1 MASIIRVKRS
11 TGTTAPG
18 SLQFGELG
26 LTIGTGT
33 QANKGERLFVGD
45 NAGNV
50 DVVGG
55 RYFTDLMVH
64 APGTVA
70 SVTNPT
76 TAANG
81 FVAIL
86 DQNRKVDLWNVDN
99 LTLDGNTFSSTNTNG
114 DINIDPNGSGEI
126 VIPDDTFLTFGTG
139 KDSKIEYDENGT
151 DQLTFTGA
159 DVRVNVT
166 TQSNSKDTGAL
177 IIEGGVGIEKNLNVG
192 GNINIT
198 GIVTFSDHIR
208 LPDSKELRMGDGNDF
223 RLFHNGNHSFID
235 RASGGV
241 GDIFVRLGTDNAIV
255 AKTDNA
261 VELYFDNAKKLA
273 TRIDGVEVTGT
284 TDTDNLVVSGV
295 ATVASAKISDLTSG
309 RVVLAGTAGELEDS
323 GNLTFNGTKLT
334 VTGNAQITSDL
345 DVDGGANI
353 SGGETVLSSAT
364 VSDLTNNRLVIV
376 GASGALEDDANL
388 TFDGSQL
395 SVVGIITHVGKM
407 VNTGGIEIDSVG
419 ISSNIIATRPG
430 SGDQLFIDPFPA
442 GGSNEGTV
450 IIKGDLQVDGTT
462 TTVNSTTATVNDPI
476 MRVGDVTS
484 IRTVMSPVSS
494 GANTIVVDSVTGL
507 QTDDI
512 IAATGIPGNT
522 TISSINTGT
531 KTLTISNNTTAGITT
546 STQLTITHAKDTNT
560 DRGISFNYNTSSGT
574 ANNKLGFF
582 GMDDSQVGANGSRV
596 WTYVP
601 DATNTAEVISGT
613 KGYLDI
619 KGIYYQ
625 SGDFSTHGITYFD
638 STGLQNSTT
647 APSAATFTST
657 QLLTAVTEI
666 AITLGSAQSVTAGD
680 LVTQAGGGSQQGVVK
695 STSNSTTVTLI
706 GVTGTFN
713 TSADL
718 ILNGTGT
725 GKTPTNVSTTYTS
738 KPMWTTTI
746 DGGTF

>member
-45 NAGNV
+45 NSGNV

-86 DQNRKVDLWNVDN
+86 DQNRKVDVWNVDN
-99 LTLDGNTFSSTNTNG
+99 LTLDGNTFSSTDTNG

-151 DQLTFTGA
+151 DQLNITGA
-159 DVRVNVT
+159 DVRINIT

-177 IIEGGVGIEKNLNVG
+177 IVEGGVGIEKNLNVG
-192 GNINIT
+192 GNLNIT

-208 LPDSKELRMGDGNDF
+208 LPDNKEIRLGDSND
-223 RLFHNGNHSFID
+223 LKLVHNGTDSVISNTTNDLNIINT
-235 RASGGV
+235 
-241 GDIFVRLGTDNAIV
+241 GDDINITAADDFTLKVQGSEDAIT
-255 AKTDNA
+255 AIGNGA
-261 VELYFDNAKKLA
+261 VSLFFDNVNKAQ
-273 TRIDGVEVTGT
+273 TRIDG
-284 TDTDNLVVSGV
+284 
-295 ATVASAKISDLTSG
+295 
-309 RVVLAGTAGELEDS
+309 
-323 GNLTFNGTKLT
+323 FN
-334 VTGNAQITSDL
+334 
-345 DVDGGANI
+345 VDGTL
-353 SGGETVLSSAT
+353 E
-364 VSDLTNNRLVIV
+364 TNNFV
-376 GASGALEDDANL
+376 
-388 TFDGSQL
+388 
-395 SVVGIITHVGKM
+395 VVGVSTITGKIFQ
-407 VNTGGIEIDSVG
+407 TGGIEIDNIG
-419 ISSNIIATRPG
+419 ISSNRIQTRAG
-430 SGDQLFIDPFPA
+430 GGNQLFIDPYPD
-442 GGSNEGTV
+442 GLSNEGTV

-462 TTVNSTTATVNDPI
+462 TTVNSTTSTVNDPI

-484 IRTVMSPVSS
+484 IRTVMTAVSS
-494 GANTIVVDSVTGL
+494 GANTIVIDSVTGL
-507 QTDDI
+507 QTDDVVV
-512 IAATGIPGNT
+512 ATGIPGNT
-522 TISSINTGT
+522 VINAINTGT
-531 KTLTISNNTTAGITT
+531 KTITISNNTSAGITT
-546 STQLTITHAKDTNT
+546 TTQLTITHAKDTNT

-625 SGDFSTHGITYFD
+625 SGDFSTHGVVYFD

-647 APSAATFTST
+647 APGAATITST

-680 LVTQAGGGSQQGVVK
+680 LVTQAGGGTQQGVVK
-695 STSNSTTVTLI
+695 TSSSGTTVTLI

-725 GKTPTNVSTTYTS
+725 GKTPSAVSTTYTS